1 MTKKKIELIVIS
13 TLIIYSFYCSITI
26 GPTYDEFAHYKN
38 GENLFNYLFSFGRRE
53 YVDPI
58 YFYHFGL
65 YDFLGSFFSKNFTS
79 NYIVESHHIL
89 NLIFSTFSIIGI
101 YQVAKKLFNKKIAK
115 IAFLISFVNPII
127 FGHFSINPK
136 DAIIAFSY
144 IWILYLAI
152 KYVEKQESF
161 DDRINYLIYLTLLIS
176 LGLSIRL
183 TFVFILF
190 PIFIVLLCEI
200 IFLKKKITFS
210 FIKFFFDLF
219 IIIIFSFVITIFF
232 WPDAHP
238 DLFRLPFELINKYF
252 VSFFSSNF
260 GLPYGLINGEFYLT
274 QNTPKN
280 YIFIFLLYKMPIYII
295 LSLFLLPFFI
305 LYKKFLN
312 KEFSSHKNLIYVFIQ
327 IFFPISLIVISGTSL
342 NDGLRYILYIIPF
355 ICLASSISIFYVFN
369 SKYFFYKFLRF
380 IFILLF
386 AYNFVIFIQLTP
398 YQYTFINS
406 LNGKFSN
413 NLNKFENDYWGASI
427 KELLVRANDKNI
439 FDKKK
444 YYKIATCGLHS
455 SIVKFYLNKDFDIEY
470 NFVNTDEEY
479 DYIFFIN
486 RTYAPANDLLYNN
499 LETCFNKFHNNII
512 VSVARNGL
520 PIAFV
525 SN

>member
-1 MTKKKIELIVIS
+1 VTKKKIELLVIFI
-13 TLIIYSFYCSITI
+13 LITYSFYCSITI
-26 GPTYDEFAHYKN
+26 GPTFDEFAHYKN
-38 GENLFNYLFSFGRRE
+38 GDNLFNYLFSFGRRE
-53 YVDPI
+53 YIDPI

-65 YDFLGSFFSKNFTS
+65 YDFLGAFFSKNFTS
-79 NYIVESHHIL
+79 NHIVESHHIL
-89 NLIFSTFSIIGI
+89 NLIFSTFSIFGI
-101 YQVAKKLFNKKIAK
+101 YQVSKKLFNIKIAK
-115 IAFLISFVNPII
+115 IAFLVCFVNPII

-136 DAIIAFSY
+136 DTIIAFSY
-144 IWILYLAI
+144 IWILYLSI
-152 KYVEKQESF
+152 KYVEKQ
-161 DDRINYLIYLTLLIS
+161 DRYNDRINYLIYLILLIS

-183 TFVFILF
+183 TFVFFLF

-200 IFLKKKITFS
+200 IVKKKKFTFS

-219 IIIIFSFVITIFF
+219 IIILFSFVVTIFF

-238 DLFRLPFELINKYF
+238 DLLRLPFVLIKEYF
-252 VSFFSSNF
+252 VSFFNSNF
-260 GLPYGLINGEFYLT
+260 GLPHGLINGEFYLT

-280 YIFIFLLYKMPIYII
+280 YIFIFLLYKMPLYII
-295 LSLFLLPFFI
+295 FSLFLLPFFI
-305 LYKKFLN
+305 LKKNFLN
-312 KEFSSHKNLIYVFIQ
+312 KEISSHKNLIYLFLQ
-327 IFFPISLIVISGTSL
+327 IFFPISIIIISGTSL

-355 ICLASSISIFYVFN
+355 ICLTASISIFYIFN
-369 SKYFFYKFLRF
+369 LKYYFHNFLRF

-386 AYNFVIFIQLTP
+386 AFNFVIFLQLTP

-427 KELLVRANDKNI
+427 KELLVKANIKNI

-455 SIVKFYLNKDFDIEY
+455 DIVKFFLNKDFDIEY
-470 NFVNTDEEY
+470 NFVNTNEEY

-486 RTYAPANDLLYNN
+486 RTYASPVDSLHNN
-499 LETCFNKFHNNII
+499 LDTCYNKFHNNTI
-512 VSVARNGL
+512 VSVVRNGL
-520 PIAFV
+520 PMAFI